1 MADDLRAVL
10 AGLVESWRDD
20 AWDYQRR
27 GRPELRDL
35 TYRHADQLAELL
47 EQITDRGSTDG

>member
-1 MADDLRAVL
+1 MSDDLRRAIDEI
-10 AGLVESWRDD
+10 VETWRDD

-47 EQITDRGSTDG
+47 EQIND

>member
-1 MADDLRAVL
+1 MSDDRRTEL
-10 AGLVESWRDD
+10 AELVESWRDD
-20 AWDYQRR
+20 AWDYRRR

-47 EQITDRGSTDG
+47 EQIND